1 MILVVQEYGAQVGK
15 KSNCIYVKSAKG
27 EKEVSSDKMQELHLH
42 SSCSV
47 SADAIQLCMKKDIW
61 ILFFDEYGNPAGEI
75 VPFSGGSSP
84 LYKRKQLFLADHAIG
99 VEIIKGLLI
108 QKIQNRMNQ
117 LERILSETI
126 DMDTILYLSIR
137 MKRME
142 DSIQKIQDMMAS
154 CMNEVRDS
162 LQGLEGS
169 AGRAYFECISYL
181 LPDDMKFAQRR
192 RDADDIYN
200 ASLNYLYGIMYAKIK
215 QMMYRCRLDPYIG
228 IMHVDT
234 YNKPT
239 FVFDFI
245 EGQRIH
251 CEEIA
256 FQLCSDRIIS
266 SDDLVLEGEK
276 RWLTKEVRSKLISSY
291 YARMNE
297 KTVYENKKITNE
309 RRLQMELIELAQKIG
324 EWKFEI
330 LAAV

>member
-1 MILVVQEYGAQVGK
+1 MVLVVQEYGAQVGK
-15 KSNCIYVKSAKG
+15 KSNCIYIRSSKG
-27 EKEVSSDKMQELHLH
+27 EKEISSDKVQELHLH

-84 LYKRKQLFLADHAIG
+84 LYKRKQLFLADHTIG
-99 VEIIKGLLI
+99 VEITKGLLQ
-108 QKIQNRMNQ
+108 QKIQNRIDQ
-117 LERILSETI
+117 LGRILSDVM
-126 DMDTILYLSIR
+126 DMDTILYLSTRI
-137 MKRME
+137 KRME
-142 DSIQKIQDMMAS
+142 ESNQKIQDTAAS
-154 CMNEVRDS
+154 CMSEVRDS

-181 LPDDMKFAQRR
+181 LPDDMKFDQRR

-200 ASLNYLYGIMYAKIK
+200 AALNYLYGIMYAKIK

-239 FVFDFI
+239 FVFDFF

-251 CEEIA
+251 CEEVA
-256 FQLCSDRIIS
+256 YQLCSVRAIS
-266 SDDLVLEGEK
+266 PDDLVLEGE
-276 RWLTKEVRSKLISSY
+276 RRRLTKEVRSKLVSGY

-297 KTVYENKKITNE
+297 KTVYENRRVTNE
-309 RRLQMELIELAQKIG
+309 RRMQMELIGLAQRIG
-324 EWKFEI
+324 EWNDEI

>member
-15 KSNCIYVKSAKG
+15 KSNCIYVRSAKG
-27 EKEVSSDKMQELHLH
+27 EREVCSDKVQELHLH

-84 LYKRKQLFLADHAIG
+84 IYKRKQLFLADRAIG
-99 VEIIKGLLI
+99 VEITKELLR
-108 QKIQNRMNQ
+108 QKIQNRVNQ
-117 LERILSETI
+117 LGIILSDLT
-126 DMDTILYLSIR
+126 DMDAILYLNIR
-137 MKRME
+137 IKRME
-142 DSIQKIQDMMAS
+142 DSIQKIQDTAAN
-154 CMNEVRDS
+154 CMDEIRDS
-162 LQGLEGS
+162 LQGMEGS

-181 LPDDMKFAQRR
+181 LPDDMKFDQRR

-200 ASLNYLYGIMYAKIK
+200 AALNYLYGIMYAKIK
-215 QMMYRCRLDPYIG
+215 LMMYRCRLDPYIG

-239 FVFDFI
+239 FVYDFI

-251 CEEIA
+251 CEEIVY
-256 FQLCSDRIIS
+256 QMCSARVIS
-266 SDDLVLEGEK
+266 PDDLALEGDQ
-276 RWLTKEVRSKLISSY
+276 RRLTKEVRSKLISGY

-297 KTVYENKKITNE
+297 KTVYENRKITNE
-309 RRLQMELIELAQKIG
+309 RRMQMELIELAQRIG
-324 EWKFEI
+324 AWNDEI